1 MAMMT
6 TLRNRMHVVLWSLLV
21 LFLLSMTVGGLV
33 GGANIIDQL
42 LGRVNPAEAIGS
54 VNGDL
59 ITPDQF
65 NQAYNIRM
73 ETLRNAGT
81 EISDQHI
88 DGIREEVWNAFV
100 EERLTEQ
107 AINDLGITVTDDEIL
122 YHLENNPPLD
132 IQRIFLVDNEFD
144 KETYRQALNTPGML
158 DWEPIEAWMRDF
170 YIPRFKLQQYI
181 NMSAIISEEEIRE
194 EFIKRNTDYT
204 ISALHITTSAVEDQV
219 DTPTEEELMADY
231 KSRKGDFEQDEKR
244 HLSYVSWEKTPISED
259 TLRIYNEA
267 QAIIDQANSGKDF
280 ALLANLNT
288 QDPGNQIS
296 PDSGRGGDLGW
307 FGKGQM
313 VGPFEEAAFGAKKGD
328 IVGPILSQYGY
339 HIIKVDSTRY
349 QESEERQVKARH
361 ILLEIDLGPSTSSD
375 LRRRTTLFTYD
386 AQDYGFS
393 AALDSHNVHASQAK
407 SIGEKDMFL
416 AGLGVFRSA
425 VRWAYNAEIGSISD
439 PMENDDYYGVFILDS
454 ITPAGIASF
463 ENVRTQVY
471 AAINRNKENKEAEKL
486 AITLKNQVDG
496 GTTFESLK
504 KDNDK
509 LELIPS
515 DTKKLNNSFISL
527 GKSNH
532 LIGAL
537 LNAKAGDLI
546 GPVETY
552 RGYGLIQVNVV
563 SNFDST
569 AWNIQ
574 QELVQQDLI
583 RQKQNR
589 LYRGWMAN
597 LKEEAKIVDNRKYY
611 F

>member
-181 NMSAIISEEEIRE
+181 NMSAIVSEEEIRE

-349 QESEERQVKARH
+349 KESEERQVKARH

>member
-181 NMSAIISEEEIRE
+181 NMSAIVSEEEIRE

-267 QAIIDQANSGKDF
+267 QAIIEQANSGKDF
-280 ALLANLNT
+280 AILANLNT

>member
-6 TLRNRMHVVLWSLLV
+6 TLRNRMHVVLWTLLV

-88 DGIREEVWNAFV
+88 DGTREEVWNAFV

-107 AINDLGITVTDDEIL
+107 AIYDLGIIVTDDEIL

-132 IQRIFLVDNEFD
+132 IQRIFLVNNEFD
-144 KETYRQALNTPGML
+144 EERYRQALNTPGML
-158 DWEPIEAWMRDF
+158 DWAPIEAWMRDF

-181 NMSAIISEEEIRE
+181 NMSAIVSEEEIRQ

-219 DTPTEEELMADY
+219 NVPTEEELKANY
-231 KSRKGDFEQDEKR
+231 KSRMDDFEQDEQR
-244 HLSYVSWEKTPISED
+244 HLSYVSWAKTPISKD

-267 QAIIDQANSGKDF
+267 KAIIDQEKNGKDF
-280 ALLANLNT
+280 ATLANLNT

-313 VGPFEEAAFGAKKGD
+313 VGPFEEAAFGAKQGD
-328 IVGPILSQYGY
+328 IVGPVLSQFGY
-339 HIIKVDSTRY
+339 HIIKVDSIRS
-349 QESEERQVKARH
+349 QESGEKQVKARH
-361 ILLEIDLGPSTSSD
+361 ILLNIDLGPSTGSD
-375 LRRRTTLFTYD
+375 LRRRATLFTYD
-386 AQDYGFS
+386 AQDYGFP
-393 AALDSHNVHASQAK
+393 AALDSHNVHASRAN

-425 VRWAYNAEIGSISD
+425 VRWAYNAEIESISD
-439 PMENDDYYGVFILDS
+439 PMESDDYYAVFILDS

-471 AAINRNKENKEAEKL
+471 AAISRDKENEEAEKL
-486 AITLKNQVDG
+486 AFALKDQVDVG
-496 GTTFESLK
+496 ATFESLK

-509 LELIPS
+509 LELVPS

-546 GPVETY
+546 GPVKTY
-552 RGYGLIQVNVV
+552 RGYGLIKVNVV
-563 SNFDST
+563 GNFDST
-569 AWNIQ
+569 VWNIQ

-589 LYRGWMAN
+589 LYRDWMAD
-597 LKEEAKIVDNRKYY
+597 LKKEAKIVDNRKYY

>member
-1 MAMMT
+1 
-6 TLRNRMHVVLWSLLV
+6 
-21 LFLLSMTVGGLV
+21 MTVGGLV

-181 NMSAIISEEEIRE
+181 NMSAIVSEEEIRE

-589 LYRGWMAN
+589 LYRGWMVN

>member
-181 NMSAIISEEEIRE
+181 NMSAIVSEEEIRE

-280 ALLANLNT
+280 AILANLNT

-597 LKEEAKIVDNRKYY
+597 LKKEAKIVDNRKYY

>member
-181 NMSAIISEEEIRE
+181 NMSAIVSEEEIRE

-416 AGLGVFRSA
+416 AGLGIFRSA

>member
-181 NMSAIISEEEIRE
+181 NMSAIVSEEEIRE

-486 AITLKNQVDG
+486 AITLKNQVDR

>member
-181 NMSAIISEEEIRE
+181 NMSAIVSEEEIRE

-280 ALLANLNT
+280 AILANLNT

-361 ILLEIDLGPSTSSD
+361 ILLEIDLGPSTSSN

-552 RGYGLIQVNVV
+552 RGYGLIQVNEV

>member
-181 NMSAIISEEEIRE
+181 NMSAIVSEEEIRE

-280 ALLANLNT
+280 AILANLNT

-496 GTTFESLK
+496 GATFESLK

-509 LELIPS
+509 LELVPS

>member
-181 NMSAIISEEEIRE
+181 NMSAIVSEEEIRE

-280 ALLANLNT
+280 AILANLNT

-349 QESEERQVKARH
+349 QESEKRQVKARH

>member
-88 DGIREEVWNAFV
+88 DGIREEIWNAFV

-181 NMSAIISEEEIRE
+181 NMSAIVSEEEIRE

-280 ALLANLNT
+280 AILANLNT

>member
-181 NMSAIISEEEIRE
+181 NMSAIVSEEEIRE

>member
-1 MAMMT
+1 
-6 TLRNRMHVVLWSLLV
+6 
-21 LFLLSMTVGGLV
+21 MTVGGLV

-181 NMSAIISEEEIRE
+181 NMSAIVSEEEIRE

>member
-181 NMSAIISEEEIRE
+181 NMSAIVSEEEIRE

-280 ALLANLNT
+280 AILANLNT

-537 LNAKAGDLI
+537 LNAKTGDLI

>member
-65 NQAYNIRM
+65 NQAYNIRI

-181 NMSAIISEEEIRE
+181 NMSAIVSEEEIRE

-280 ALLANLNT
+280 AILANLNT

>member
-181 NMSAIISEEEIRE
+181 NMSAIVSEEEIRE

-280 ALLANLNT
+280 AILANLNT

>member
-181 NMSAIISEEEIRE
+181 NMSAIVSEEEIRE

-259 TLRIYNEA
+259 TLRIYDEA
-267 QAIIDQANSGKDF
+267 QAIIDQANNGKDF

-552 RGYGLIQVNVV
+552 RGYVLIQVNVV

-597 LKEEAKIVDNRKYY
+597 LKEEAKIVDNRRYY

>member
-1 MAMMT
+1 
-6 TLRNRMHVVLWSLLV
+6 
-21 LFLLSMTVGGLV
+21 
-33 GGANIIDQL
+33 
-42 LGRVNPAEAIGS
+42 
-54 VNGDL
+54 
-59 ITPDQF
+59 
-65 NQAYNIRM
+65 
-73 ETLRNAGT
+73 
-81 EISDQHI
+81 
-88 DGIREEVWNAFV
+88 
-100 EERLTEQ
+100 
-107 AINDLGITVTDDEIL
+107 
-122 YHLENNPPLD
+122 
-132 IQRIFLVDNEFD
+132 
-144 KETYRQALNTPGML
+144 ML

-181 NMSAIISEEEIRE
+181 NMSAIVSEEEIRE